1 MAVMRGIRPYGLRL
15 PKLFP
20 GASVRQLLQGL
31 LRERTCAAGCCSP
44 GQKTGRRAV
53 GRSPGRRDSVHEGG
67 ERDSVQKPPPTDRP
81 ATFELHGSGAELSA
95 EPAGALCSA
104 VHHGPRPQGT
114 PPRLTP
120 AAESGSVPPT
130 AVQRLRHDV
139 RPPRNPLR
147 PLPIHMQTRLSERI
161 ASGFPFRR
169 HSPRRNMP
177 NGDRCDD
184 PRTKRFRCMPH
195 PRTAYDPGNFVRII
209 LYIM

>member
-20 GASVRQLLQGL
+20 GASVRQHLQGL

-44 GQKTGRRAV
+44 GQKTVRRAV